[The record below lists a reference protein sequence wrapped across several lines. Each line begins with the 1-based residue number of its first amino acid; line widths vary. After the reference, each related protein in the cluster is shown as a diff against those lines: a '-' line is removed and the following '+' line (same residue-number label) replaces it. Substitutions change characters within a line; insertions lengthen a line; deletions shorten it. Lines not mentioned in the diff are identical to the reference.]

1 MTKCPQVEILELREQ
16 RDAVLTALIEL
27 ANVEIKGHAL
37 IYRLAFSE
45 NGRALER
52 LIRDAV
58 KLAGGVI
65 K

>member
-1 MTKCPQVEILELREQ
+1 MPKCPQVEILELKEQ

-27 ANVEIKGHAL
+27 ASVEIKGHAL

-45 NGRALER
+45 NGRALEQ